1 MTIGFILCR
10 YCLWILGNEST
21 LINSDSVWKKVVV
34 DAKKRDCFHNADEDN
49 KLSRAIEDVL
59 FEIELLE
66 ESESSFKKLTIG
78 GKSEISAVSSR

>member
-1 MTIGFILCR
+1 M
-10 YCLWILGNEST
+10 
-21 LINSDSVWKKVVV
+21 NSGSVWKKIVI
-34 DAKKRDCFHNADEDN
+34 DAKKRDCFHNADEDK

-78 GKSEISAVSSR
+78 GKSEISAISSR